1 MLNVQAQPYLDRAR
15 YNGLKQAAPLRI
27 DILYGEA
34 KRVRAKAG
42 SVVSVA
48 NVDGNGCVWISAL
61 TDQKPEF
68 TIEVFGIAA
77 ESGTS
82 INSLAFDSRLMQA
95 LASNR
100 GCRLEDGRC
109 VEVFDAEAT
118 PGEIYVANLE
128 QDADLF
134 FISPISD
141 QFLSEGGGAKFEVH
155 VQPPAGASYDLTL
168 PTPLGKIVDEF
179 RISRGTAKAYE
190 VKKGQ
195 FAQII
200 DVEGQQCSDFMAMRS
215 SALDAGVER
224 HIDSTVSRTMTR
236 SAYPLPGLHDK
247 FFDQDIRPLLAV
259 RQDTVGRHDTFA
271 LACTARGYEER
282 GFPGHVN
289 CSDNISE
296 AFAPYGIQA
305 RRAWPAIN
313 FFFNSWID
321 WRDHAIA
328 SDEAW
333 SRPGDYVAM
342 QALTDLVCVSTACP
356 DDVDPINGWN
366 PTDIHVRI
374 YEENSSISH
383 SVAWRA
389 NPKDAAQM
397 TEHSAF
403 HPKSSK
409 LTSTYQVAREL
420 WMPAQYDAT
429 GATEEYWACKKA
441 ATLQDMSGLR
451 KFDIVGPDALELLQH
466 CMTRDA
472 AKLSVHRGFYALMCD
487 SRGSVLDDGTLFR
500 LEETAFR
507 WCCGSENSALHL
519 REQAER
525 LDLNARVLSL
535 GKRMPNLAV
544 QGPKSRDVLR
554 EIVFT
559 QPNRPAI
566 DNLKWFGFTIG
577 RLHDRDGPS
586 FMLCRTGFTGEL
598 GYEIFCDANDAIE
611 IWDGIMKAGAPLG
624 LVPMGGTALD
634 MLRIEAGLMI
644 AGAEFGPDSDAME
657 SGLGF
662 AVDFNKPQFFGRD
675 ALERNAAAP
684 RRKLVGLKFAGNEAP
699 SHGDGVFDGREQVGV
714 ITSACASP
722 QLGHAIAM
730 ARVAIENSEIGEHLE
745 VGKLDGHMKRLPAV
759 ITEVPFLDPKREKA
773 RA

>member
-1 MLNVQAQPYLDRAR
+1 
-15 YNGLKQAAPLRI
+15 
-27 DILYGEA
+27 
-34 KRVRAKAG
+34 
-42 SVVSVA
+42 
-48 NVDGNGCVWISAL
+48 
-61 TDQKPEF
+61 
-68 TIEVFGIAA
+68 
-77 ESGTS
+77 
-82 INSLAFDSRLMQA
+82 
-95 LASNR
+95 
-100 GCRLEDGRC
+100 
-109 VEVFDAEAT
+109 
-118 PGEIYVANLE
+118 
-128 QDADLF
+128 
-134 FISPISD
+134 
-141 QFLSEGGGAKFEVH
+141 
-155 VQPPAGASYDLTL
+155 
-168 PTPLGKIVDEF
+168 
-179 RISRGTAKAYE
+179 
-190 VKKGQ
+190 
-195 FAQII
+195 
-200 DVEGQQCSDFMAMRS
+200 
-215 SALDAGVER
+215 
-224 HIDSTVSRTMTR
+224 
-236 SAYPLPGLHDK
+236 
-247 FFDQDIRPLLAV
+247 
-259 RQDTVGRHDTFA
+259 
-271 LACTARGYEER
+271 
-282 GFPGHVN
+282 
-289 CSDNISE
+289 
-296 AFAPYGIQA
+296 
-305 RRAWPAIN
+305 
-313 FFFNSWID
+313 
-321 WRDHAIA
+321 
-328 SDEAW
+328 
-333 SRPGDYVAM
+333 
-342 QALTDLVCVSTACP
+342 
-356 DDVDPINGWN
+356 
-366 PTDIHVRI
+366 
-374 YEENSSISH
+374 
-383 SVAWRA
+383 
-389 NPKDAAQM
+389 
-397 TEHSAF
+397 
-403 HPKSSK
+403 
-409 LTSTYQVAREL
+409 
-420 WMPAQYDAT
+420 
-429 GATEEYWACKKA
+429 A

-466 CMTRDA
+466 CMTRDV

-507 WCCGSENSALHL
+507 WCCGSENSALRL

-535 GKRMPNLAV
+535 GKRMPNLAI

-598 GYEIFCDANDAIE
+598 GYEIFCDANDALE
-611 IWDGIMKAGAPLG
+611 IWDGIMKAGAPHG